1 MNMDNKQVKLLIDL
15 AKKLKKEVRGT
26 NEILHTF
33 VSAGILKANGD
44 FTEHYTIDTAIKT
57 TKKS

>member
-1 MNMDNKQVKLLIDL
+1 MDNKQVKLLMNL
-15 AKKLKKEVRGT
+15 AKKLKKEERDA

-33 VSAGILKANGD
+33 VAAGILKTNGD
-44 FTEHYTIDTAIKT
+44 FTEHYRIDTSLET